1 MPEYRGSLKNRA
13 RKTRIHKA
21 ERNAV
26 IKKIRKLEAI
36 TPDQRAALQKL
47 VAANARGEM
56 LSASSIANWRELRE
70 MGVVRESDGKLT
82 VTSIGMEVAA
92 DNS

>member
-21 ERNAV
+21 ERSAV
-26 IKKIRKLEAI
+26 LKKIRKLEAI
-36 TPDQRAALQKL
+36 TPEQKKALQKL

-56 LSASSIANWRELRE
+56 LSASSVVNWRDLRE
-70 MGVVRESDGKLT
+70 MGVIRESDGKLV
-82 VTSIGMEVAA
+82 VTSVGMEVAA
-92 DNS
+92 DNG